1 MKQKRSRL
9 GLSILAGGMS
19 FVGAANATDLIVNGS
34 FELPAGGAGN
44 FGGHCGDFGGNLCTG
59 GSSSCTGPLGWQSFA
74 QYNYS
79 LAYYDGPPIPASEN
93 PGDYYSFRQ
102 AAGWTEW
109 GHFQTPQDPTTFM
122 NLNMGQY
129 AASETVALTDAV
141 SAADIDSGQGHY
153 TFSAWLASYSK
164 YSEQPFL
171 VLQFFNN
178 ASGKPDPTNFLSTA
192 AIFDRTTSYPYAAA
206 FANTNDW
213 YNPGNG
219 TNIPLDLSTDH
230 QWIKYVATGVIPAG
244 ARQATV
250 YLTRSP
256 NASTGGTDNGGNPS
270 AQTYVDLVKL
280 DVTGAAAV
288 APTVTVPPTNQ
299 VAAVGN
305 AVNFSVAA
313 TGTSPTYQWRHSETN
328 LPGRTTAVLTLPQV
342 AWADAGHYDVVV
354 TNSAGAVTS
363 TPPAV
368 LTVINPAVFVTGQWD
383 FLASNLV
390 ATCGAD
396 LQYFDATVQGD
407 TTFGTTAGFGIA
419 NLGGQA
425 VTVMHFTPSVAS
437 WGGYKMFHR
446 AKPNGGGAYVNQF
459 TLVFDVYYPPAAD
472 GQWRSLLQTSTGNS
486 GENDGD
492 LFVNPD
498 NGLGITGVYN
508 GTISAGAWH
517 RLAAA
522 FDLAGPGEAPVLTK
536 FVDGVKVG
544 NQTTGLSAVDDRFAL
559 DTYALLFADNDGDV
573 AEAYVSSVQFSNGRR
588 PDAFLEALGG
598 PSASKIPG
606 VITAQSTG
614 SGVVISW
621 TGGVPLQS
629 ADSLAG
635 PWSVVGE
642 AQSPYTPPLG
652 SGPKYFR
659 PKIP

>member
-1 MKQKRSRL
+1 MKRNRSRL

-34 FELPAGGAGN
+34 FELPADGSGN

-59 GSSSCTGPLGWQSFA
+59 GSSSCTGALGWQSFA

-79 LAYYDGPPIPASEN
+79 LAYYDGPPIPASES
-93 PGDYYSFRQ
+93 PGEYYSFRQ

-109 GHFQTPQDPTTFM
+109 GHFQTPQDPTGFM

-129 AASETVALTDAV
+129 AASETVRLTDAA
-141 SAADIDSGQGHY
+141 SATDIDSGQAHY

-164 YSEQPFL
+164 YSEQPFM

-192 AIFDRTTSYPYAAA
+192 AVFDRTTSYPYAAA

-219 TNIPLDLSTDH
+219 TNIPLDLSSDH
-230 QWIKYVATGVIPAG
+230 QWIKYIASGVIPAG
-244 ARQATV
+244 ARQAVV

-256 NASTGGTDNGGNPS
+256 NASTGGNDNGGNPS

-280 DVTGAAAV
+280 EVTGAVPV
-288 APTVTVPPTNQ
+288 APSITIPPTNQ
-299 VAAVGN
+299 LVAAGN
-305 AVNFSVAA
+305 AISFSVSAA
-313 TGTSPTYQWRHSETN
+313 GTSPTYQWRHSETN
-328 LPGRTTAVLTLPQV
+328 LPGATNAILTLPHV
-342 AWADAGHYDVVV
+342 ALTDAGNYDVVV
-354 TNSAGAVTS
+354 TNSMGAVTS

-368 LTVINPAVFVTGQWD
+368 LTVINPPIFVTGQWD
-383 FLASNLV
+383 FLTSNLV

-396 LQYFDATVQGD
+396 LQYYDATVQGD
-407 TTFGTTAGFGIA
+407 TSFGTTAGFGIA
-419 NLGGQA
+419 DIGGQS
-425 VTVMHFTPSVAS
+425 VTVMHFTPSAAS

-446 AKPNGGGAYVNQF
+446 AQPNGGGAYVNQF
-459 TLVFDVYYPPAAD
+459 TLVYDVYYPPAAD
-472 GQWRSLLQTSTGNS
+472 GQWRALLQTSTGN
-486 GENDGD
+486 GNDGD
-492 LFVNPD
+492 LFVNPG
-498 NGLGITGVYN
+498 NGLGISGIYN

-522 FDLAGPGEAPVLTK
+522 FDLSGPGEAPVLTK
-536 FVDGVKVG
+536 FVDGIKVG
-544 NQTTGLSAVDDRFAL
+544 NQTAGLSGADGRFAL
-559 DTYALLFADNDGDV
+559 DTFALLFADNDGDL

-606 VITAQSTG
+606 VINVQSTG
-614 SGVVISW
+614 SSLVISW

-629 ADSLAG
+629 ADSLTG
-635 PWSVVGE
+635 PWSIVNE
-642 AQSPYTPPLG
+642 AQSPYTVTAG
-652 SGPKYFR
+652 TGPKYFR